1 MDSQSLFIL
10 KKIQQY
16 IESFATFLASLA
28 FKKFD
33 KKKYQFSFKEV
44 WYSPHEVNREF
55 NQLYSKIYSHTLIS
69 KRKLHFLYN
78 ISKQISKLKDS
89 FMKIGTLRGGSA
101 ALLVS
106 NLLNNELILWD
117 RWSDKIAS
125 VKKKITILLKKNM
138 QKKKIY

>member
-1 MDSQSLFIL
+1 
-10 KKIQQY
+10 
-16 IESFATFLASLA
+16 
-28 FKKFD
+28 
-33 KKKYQFSFKEV
+33 
-44 WYSPHEVNREF
+44 
-55 NQLYSKIYSHTLIS
+55 
-69 KRKLHFLYN
+69 
-78 ISKQISKLKDS
+78 
-89 FMKIGTLRGGSA
+89 MKIGTLRGGSA

>member
-1 MDSQSLFIL
+1 M
-10 KKIQQY
+10 
-16 IESFATFLASLA
+16 
-28 FKKFD
+28 
-33 KKKYQFSFKEV
+33 
-44 WYSPHEVNREF
+44 
-55 NQLYSKIYSHTLIS
+55 IS